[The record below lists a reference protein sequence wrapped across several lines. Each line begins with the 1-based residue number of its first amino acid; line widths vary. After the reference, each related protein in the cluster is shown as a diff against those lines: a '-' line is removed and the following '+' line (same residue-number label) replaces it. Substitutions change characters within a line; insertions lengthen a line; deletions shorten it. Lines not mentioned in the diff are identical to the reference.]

1 MSNQTIRIRDYTINP
16 GDPESGL
23 PTDFLVYIIPAI
35 ERAIETDT
43 KVILDLDGTIGYS
56 SAWLKSAFKKLILHL
71 TFKDILGHEDFV
83 NEYLNVL
90 GMYLEIKSDDEPWL
104 IDDIRKYIIETLH
117 GIRNDIDTNLP
128 RTRTEFKTT
137 SKQSFLD
144 TNELVLDWP
153 NYFKIEGS
161 SEPEKFEIT
170 TTRLQDPK
178 EQYSN
183 WHTGLT
189 VTITKGNVKLHLT
202 EKEIIE
208 LVNTIYE
215 I

>member
-23 PTDFLVYIIPAI
+23 STDFLVYIIPTI

-104 IDDIRKYIIETLH
+104 IDDIKKYIIEILQ
-117 GIRNDIDTNLP
+117 GIENIINTNLP
-128 RTRTEFKTT
+128 LEDTEFKNTA
-137 SKQSFLD
+137 KQSFSN

-153 NYFKIEGS
+153 NYFKIEGF
-161 SEPEKFEIT
+161 SEPENFEVS

-189 VTITKGNVKLHLT
+189 VTITKGNVKLLLT
-202 EKEIIE
+202 EEEIIE
-208 LVNTIYE
+208 LVNTIYG